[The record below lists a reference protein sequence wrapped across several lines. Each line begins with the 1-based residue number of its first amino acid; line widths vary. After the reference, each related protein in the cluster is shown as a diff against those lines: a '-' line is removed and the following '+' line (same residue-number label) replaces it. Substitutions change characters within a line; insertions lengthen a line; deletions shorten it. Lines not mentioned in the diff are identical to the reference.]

1 VVKTNQFVLDILQ
14 FSSVLKWIGQWYMPN
29 GEIIH
34 ILDDFL
40 IIAPGKDLCKL
51 YLDRFLYICKQIGT
65 PTGANFYK
73 PFQCH
78 SLPYKQVNHK
88 VVW

>member
-1 VVKTNQFVLDILQ
+1 
-14 FSSVLKWIGQWYMPN
+14 MPN

-34 ILDDFL
+34 ILDNFL

-65 PTGANFYK
+65 PMAPNKTVG
-73 PFQCH
+73 
-78 SLPYKQVNHK
+78 LVK
-88 VVW
+88 VLTFLGLKLDTIKYEARFKKKL

>member
-1 VVKTNQFVLDILQ
+1 ML
-14 FSSVLKWIGQWYMPN
+14 YMPN
-29 GEIIH
+29 GKIIH

-65 PTGANFYK
+65 PMAPSKTVGPVQVLTFLGIELDTIKYEA
-73 PFQCH
+73 C
-78 SLPYKQVNHK
+78 LPQEKIVK
-88 VVW
+88 CLELIDLFLP

>member
-1 VVKTNQFVLDILQ
+1 M
-14 FSSVLKWIGQWYMPN
+14 KWIGQWYMPN
-29 GEIIH
+29 GEIIR

-65 PTGANFYK
+65 PMVPNKTVG
-73 PFQCH
+73 PV
-78 SLPYKQVNHK
+78 QVLTFLGLK
-88 VVW
+88 LDTIKYEARFKKKL